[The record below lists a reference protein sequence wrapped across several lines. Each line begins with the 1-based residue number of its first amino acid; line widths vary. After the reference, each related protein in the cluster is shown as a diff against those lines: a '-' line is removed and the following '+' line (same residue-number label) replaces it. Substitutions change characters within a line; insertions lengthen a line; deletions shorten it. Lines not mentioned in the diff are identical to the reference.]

1 MSSKTSLL
9 SAFRSMPGILQ
20 LFTAGA
26 FLFILFL
33 LNAVVPGM
41 PFTVSGEEISHE
53 QAWKSGYAIFYVIP
67 GIFMPIAGFL
77 LLKRWRYSRHFYLLN
92 ILFIF
97 TVPYLYFE
105 DSFSYVVTGLNLLTW
120 AALGIYL
127 FFNKSVKEYFRENS
141 AN

>member
-1 MSSKTSLL
+1 
-9 SAFRSMPGILQ
+9 
-20 LFTAGA
+20 
-26 FLFILFL
+26 
-33 LNAVVPGM
+33 
-41 PFTVSGEEISHE
+41 
-53 QAWKSGYAIFYVIP
+53 
-67 GIFMPIAGFL
+67 MPIAGFL
-77 LLKRWRYSRHFYLLN
+77 LLKHWRYSRHFYLLN

-97 TVPYLYFE
+97 TFPYLYFE